1 MEEKI
6 IKMEFNVNELYKTI
20 GEAMNEDFYQK
31 YMEIQF
37 GTILVKLSRHLYSMQ
52 LKELFNSFD
61 IEIESSLMARMF
73 DLEKQLHFS
82 TKELSNVLNKIQ
94 SIEELVSFQN
104 KLTKS
109 IRVQAINEV
118 TVINI

>member
-1 MEEKI
+1 MDEKI

-61 IEIESSLMARMF
+61 IEIESSLMTRMF
-73 DLEKQLHFS
+73 NLEKQLHFS